1 MRISDWSLDVCSSDL
16 SAIDQIA
23 NGGKAK
29 AKVWAFPAGTFE
41 GAVRSIAPSAEQG
54 AYGKVVRVQV
64 ELQDPDHQLL
74 PGMTGNAKIAGHWYP
89 AIVVFT
95 RALLRFFF
103 VEVWSWIP

>member
-1 MRISDWSLDVCSSDL
+1 MG
-16 SAIDQIA
+16 

-103 VEVWSWIP
+103 VEVWRSAGRRVGKDWVRSCRSWWLPCI